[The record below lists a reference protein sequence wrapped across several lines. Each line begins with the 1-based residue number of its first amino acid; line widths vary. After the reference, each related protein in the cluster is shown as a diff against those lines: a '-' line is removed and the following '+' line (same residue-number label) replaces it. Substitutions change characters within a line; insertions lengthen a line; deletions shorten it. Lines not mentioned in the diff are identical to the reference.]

1 MYKIIPISLL
11 WYDWNNIYTIWSL
24 QCSLKTPSSCSSHLA
39 DQGWVGKVA
48 NFSGFILEQM
58 VITWCYTF
66 HRGPGT
72 LREAIRPP
80 VVFHFWDIWQF
91 HICGWIFDTWEQ
103 TLLIHFIRM
112 HLLFVVTII
121 YLATAW
127 HIRLPHLQMYSE
139 SLMRLLWQWGWN
151 NERLMRIIQMIIACM
166 LIYCGSGQ
174 HFAVK
179 ALLDWTNFSLGPTL
193 VTPGPPSWER
203 ECPTLQTSCHHHVQQ
218 EMYAPH
224 IQGRSKLNIFL
235 PKSRQPHPF
244 NTKKSPDTPWEKQ
257 ALWWWPSC

>member
-1 MYKIIPISLL
+1 MYTIIHISLL

-72 LREAIRPP
+72 LREAIHPP

-91 HICGWIFDTWEQ
+91 HICGWVFD
-103 TLLIHFIRM
+103 TLLIHFRM

-127 HIRLPHLQMYSE
+127 HIRLPHLQMHSE

-151 NERLMRIIQMIIACM
+151 NERLMRIIQMIISERACWYIVGLANISQSKPC
-166 LIYCGSGQ
+166 LIEPISHLGQ
-174 HFAVK
+174 PLSPPAHPLGKGNVQLCK
-179 ALLDWTNFSLGPTL
+179 LHVTTMSSRKCTLHISKEGQNWIYFSAQITT
-193 VTPGPPSWER
+193 TPS
-203 ECPTLQTSCHHHVQQ
+203 V
-218 EMYAPH
+218 
-224 IQGRSKLNIFL
+224 
-235 PKSRQPHPF
+235 
-244 NTKKSPDTPWEKQ
+244 
-257 ALWWWPSC
+257 